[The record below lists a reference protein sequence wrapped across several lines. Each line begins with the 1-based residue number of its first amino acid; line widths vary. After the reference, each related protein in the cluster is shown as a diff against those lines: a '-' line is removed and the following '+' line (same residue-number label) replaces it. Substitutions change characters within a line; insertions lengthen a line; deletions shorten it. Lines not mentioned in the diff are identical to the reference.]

1 MAVKIHTVV
10 FWIMT
15 PCGLAVEYTILKK
28 HTASTFKVEDGDFM
42 LPQNVD
48 IDMPDYVCLLY
59 KLMMPVTS
67 VVCLLQ

>member
-1 MAVKIHTVV
+1 MLVKIHTVV

-15 PCGLAVEYTILKK
+15 PSGLAVEYSILKE
-28 HTASTFKVEDGDFM
+28 HTASTFKAEDGDFM

-48 IDMPDYVCLLY
+48 IDISDCVCLLY
-59 KLMMPVTS
+59 KIMMPVTS

>member
-1 MAVKIHTVV
+1 MTVKIHTVV

-15 PCGLAVEYTILKK
+15 PCGLAVKYSILKK
-28 HTASTFKVEDGDFM
+28 YTAAIFKAEDRDLT

-48 IDMPDYVCLLY
+48 IDIPDYMCLLY
-59 KLMMPVTS
+59 ELMMPVTS

>member
-1 MAVKIHTVV
+1 MLV

-15 PCGLAVEYTILKK
+15 PCGLAVEYSILKE
-28 HTASTFKVEDGDFM
+28 HTASIFKAEDGDFM

-48 IDMPDYVCLLY
+48 IDTQDYVCLLY
-59 KLMMPVTS
+59 KLMTPVTS